1 MMAEGD
7 QGTVP
12 LFLAD
17 KALAYSKKFSEDKM
31 INKIAEIIWK

>member
-1 MMAEGD
+1 MNDGIFCES
-7 QGTVP
+7 